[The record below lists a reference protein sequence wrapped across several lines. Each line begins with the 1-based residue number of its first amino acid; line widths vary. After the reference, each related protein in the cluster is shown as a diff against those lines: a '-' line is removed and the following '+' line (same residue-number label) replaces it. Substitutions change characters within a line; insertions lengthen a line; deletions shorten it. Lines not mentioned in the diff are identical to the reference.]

1 MIKNRKGFNIDI
13 GRIERNHLP
22 LIEEDEFITM
32 LKNIK
37 GCYHGFLKDSDCLK
51 KHRKCSY
58 IRMRNTM
65 ILKFFLSTGARV
77 SEVSKLK
84 IKDLDF

>member
-1 MIKNRKGFNIDI
+1 MIKNRKGLNIVI
-13 GRIERNHLP
+13 GRIERKHHP

-37 GCYHGFLKDSDCLK
+37 GCYKGFLKESDCLSKHK
-51 KHRKCSY
+51 KCFY
-58 IRMRNTM
+58 IKIRNIM
-65 ILKFFLSTGARV
+65 ILKFLLSTGARV

-84 IKDLDF
+84 IKNLN